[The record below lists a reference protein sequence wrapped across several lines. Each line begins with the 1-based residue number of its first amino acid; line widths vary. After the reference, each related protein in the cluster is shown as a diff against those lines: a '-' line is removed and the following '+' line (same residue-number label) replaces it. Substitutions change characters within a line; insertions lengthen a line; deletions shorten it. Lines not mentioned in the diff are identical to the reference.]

1 MLALHHFWLDFI
13 ISCCGAL
20 QPWVAYYI
28 SHANSILRWFLNHH
42 GDQALEVFREI
53 HPWVSLLLN
62 FPEYVILLLSKETVD
77 FIIFF
82 CSFPRIIASMHH
94 EQSNPT
100 SEQVSCRSWICF
112 VPNLRC
118 HVIMSTTMPSKDTR
132 SIFSLNTAHKTIV
145 KNFQAEV
152 LFYIDKN
159 IIWLQISMAQI
170 FVGVEI
176 FETLEHL
183 SEVISAYFLT
193 ESSSFL

>member
-1 MLALHHFWLDFI
+1 
-13 ISCCGAL
+13 
-20 QPWVAYYI
+20 
-28 SHANSILRWFLNHH
+28 
-42 GDQALEVFREI
+42 
-53 HPWVSLLLN
+53 
-62 FPEYVILLLSKETVD
+62 
-77 FIIFF
+77 
-82 CSFPRIIASMHH
+82 
-94 EQSNPT
+94 
-100 SEQVSCRSWICF
+100 
-112 VPNLRC
+112 
-118 HVIMSTTMPSKDTR
+118 MSTTMPSKDTR

-193 ESSSFL
+193 